1 MGSKA
6 HQATLDELSGWL
18 NDTSDAE
25 WRAKIEAKK
34 QKVAKVFFQIKI
46 STSNAEEKV
55 AKLNEL
61 KTRTIEMFGASPG
74 FVNAANLMFKADGN
88 DVLIG
93 VEIIVKEDKLFRGM
107 NITKKIEE
115 SGLTDL
121 FDMFK
126 EIDQKISI

>member
-1 MGSKA
+1 LGSKA

-34 QKVAKVFFQIKI
+34 KKVAKVFFQIKI

-61 KTRTIEMFGASPG
+61 RDKALPM
-74 FVNAANLMFKADGN
+74 VANELGMPKVITPQFKADGDN
-88 DVLIG
+88 ILIG
-93 VEIIVKEDKLFRGM
+93 AELVATEKKLFKAE
-107 NITKKIEE
+107 ITKKIEE
-115 SGLTDL
+115 SGLNDL
-121 FDMFK
+121 VDMFK
-126 EIDQKISI
+126 EVDQNISF